1 MTRADKMFEELGF
14 DKEIN
19 SSVIFYNQK
28 LDTPNPTTRTIVIN
42 DFSKTFE
49 GIFTQSNIG
58 GKGEEHFPLCI
69 SMKELQAIY
78 EFCKEKGW
86 LDVK

>member
-1 MTRADKMFEELGF
+1 MSKADKMFEELGYN
-14 DKEIN
+14 KEIN
-19 SSVIFYNQK
+19 SGTIFYSQK

-58 GKGEEHFPLCI
+58 GNGEEHFPLCI
-69 SMKELQAIY
+69 TMKELQAIN
-78 EFCKEKGW
+78 EKVKELGW
-86 LDVK
+86 NE